1 VASYD
6 EVVPPGKAGKLKA
19 SVHTENY
26 RGAIVKSITV
36 SHDDPSQPA
45 IVLTVKANVVGSV
58 NVLPYPALALAPRL
72 KGFGS
77 PAKLLIRKDPTET
90 GTLKVSDA
98 ASSVPWL
105 DVALR
110 EITSVE
116 PAVEGLPEAQ
126 PGDVALSVQ
135 VTGVPP
141 TGIHAETVTFKT
153 GLTREPTVSIPVH
166 VTVRAAVMLQPRDL
180 ILNPVPGEPD
190 RASGEAFAN
199 VRDDLD
205 PRTVAVTSD
214 DPAFSVRVD
223 PAGERAFHVYVDWSS
238 KGASTPTATSI
249 EIRVA
254 GETVTLPVRVNLLR
268 RSEAGAAAAKPTV
281 P

>member
-1 VASYD
+1 MASFD

-19 SVHTENY
+19 SVHTQNY

-58 NVLPYPALALAPRL
+58 DILPYPALALAPRL

-77 PAKLLIRKDPTET
+77 PARLLVRKDPTET
-90 GTLKVSDA
+90 GILAVSDVS
-98 ASSVPWL
+98 ASAPWL
-105 DVALR
+105 EVAAR
-110 EITSVE
+110 VVTAVE
-116 PAVEGLPEAQ
+116 PAVEGLPQAQ

-153 GLTREPTVSIPVH
+153 GLTREPNVSIPVH
-166 VTVRAAVMLQPRDL
+166 VTVRAAVMVQPRDL
-180 ILNPVPGEPD
+180 ILNPVPGDPD
-190 RASGEAFAN
+190 RASGEAYAT

-205 PRTVAVTSD
+205 PRTVTVASD

-223 PAGERAFHVYVDWSS
+223 PAGERAFHLYVDWSG
-238 KGASTPTATSI
+238 KGGSTQQTATSI

-268 RSEAGAAAAKPTV
+268 RSEAGAAEKPTA